1 MIGTSLL
8 KGPFHLE
15 RESRFSYECKACKRC
30 CQGKRIPLNPY
41 EVARLAQVLGM
52 GPDDVFE
59 AYVKKH
65 AVNFK
70 RQESG
75 YLVKDEHDSRHI

>member
-1 MIGTSLL
+1 
-8 KGPFHLE
+8 
-15 RESRFSYECKACKRC
+15 
-30 CQGKRIPLNPY
+30 
-41 EVARLAQVLGM
+41 
-52 GPDDVFE
+52 VFE